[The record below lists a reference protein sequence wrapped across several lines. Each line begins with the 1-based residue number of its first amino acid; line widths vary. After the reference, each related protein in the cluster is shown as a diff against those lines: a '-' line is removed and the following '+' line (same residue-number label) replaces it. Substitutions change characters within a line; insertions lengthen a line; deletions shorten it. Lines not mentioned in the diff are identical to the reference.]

1 MIKAVK
7 KMPPGSQEA
16 VRTGTISFLVSDG
29 ERIVCHNRPFKRGAE
44 GEEYVDSSCGLP
56 LRDRLAVRP

>member
-29 ERIVCHNRPFKRGAE
+29 EPIVYQNRSFERGAE
-44 GEEYVDSSCGLP
+44 GEKVC
-56 LRDRLAVRP
+56 